1 MRMDST
7 IDAVCA
13 LGCREQRD
21 FPVYPMPESLSHLV
35 PTLEADGVDLLEQML
50 QYDPAKRIT
59 AADAMKHPYF
69 SDLSP
74 ALIENK

>member
-1 MRMDST
+1 MYPTPDSL
-7 IDAVCA
+7 D
-13 LGCREQRD
+13 
-21 FPVYPMPESLSHLV
+21 HLV
-35 PTLEADGVDLLEQML
+35 PTLDEQGVDLMEQML

-74 ALIENK
+74 TLVQS

>member
-1 MRMDST
+1 M
-7 IDAVCA
+7 
-13 LGCREQRD
+13 
-21 FPVYPMPESLSHLV
+21 YPMPESLSHLV
-35 PTLEADGVDLLEQML
+35 PTLEQDGVDLLEQML

-74 ALIENK
+74 TLIEN